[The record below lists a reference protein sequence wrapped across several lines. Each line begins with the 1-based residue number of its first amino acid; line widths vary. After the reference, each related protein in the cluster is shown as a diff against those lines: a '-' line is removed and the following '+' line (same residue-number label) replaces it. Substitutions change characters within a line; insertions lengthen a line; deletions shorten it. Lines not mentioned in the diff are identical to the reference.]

1 MPQENAAT
9 QQGAA
14 EGEEKKPLTAEQIE
28 EIKQA
33 GYKGR
38 LNVLDAIKVDRQG
51 IDEEQAQAVDE
62 DEETERSRILSES
75 SDAAE
80 DDAAAQVK
88 ATAEDEEIIIDLANA
103 AKVKFRT
110 KVDGREEVVTGDKVL
125 ARYQKDNAADVRLA
139 RATEAQRAA
148 EAALAEANKRLAEA
162 NSAAEKKAAEA
173 AVATS
178 KDQLAA
184 IVKQSFDA
192 LYEGDQEK
200 ATELLSSGFTDV
212 LAATLTSRGQSPATS
227 SVDAGHLAAEVE
239 QRIEVK
245 GALNTLFALYPD
257 IKSDHRYASLADMVR
272 AEKEAEGL
280 SRPEAILAAGEVLHE
295 RYGLRRV
302 EDDGEGKSAP
312 AGSTTL
318 AGKRAA
324 KQLGADQV
332 PRAGSIVAG
341 DGAPRQQT
349 TSQVIADMA
358 AQRRGGVAR

>member
-62 DEETERSRILSES
+62 DEETERSRILSETS
-75 SDAAE
+75 ASAE
-80 DDAAAQVK
+80 DDAAAQVR
-88 ATAEDEEIIIDLANA
+88 ATAEDEEIVIDLANA

-148 EAALAEANKRLAEA
+148 EAALAEANKKLAEA

-192 LYEGDQEK
+192 LYEGDQERRP
-200 ATELLSSGFTDV
+200 SC
-212 LAATLTSRGQSPATS
+212 SRRDSPTCWPP
-227 SVDAGHLAAEVE
+227 
-239 QRIEVK
+239 R
-245 GALNTLFALYPD
+245 
-257 IKSDHRYASLADMVR
+257 
-272 AEKEAEGL
+272 
-280 SRPEAILAAGEVLHE
+280 SRAAGN
-295 RYGLRRV
+295 RPPPPAWTPGISPPKSSSASRSRV
-302 EDDGEGKSAP
+302 H
-312 AGSTTL
+312 
-318 AGKRAA
+318 
-324 KQLGADQV
+324 
-332 PRAGSIVAG
+332 
-341 DGAPRQQT
+341 
-349 TSQVIADMA
+349 
-358 AQRRGGVAR
+358 